1 MPRGLFPRR
10 FSEDVDILTVWID
23 EEIADD
29 RAARLDE
36 VKFCDSSTLLMLTYD
51 YLTAAM
57 TPESLPSAGYC
68 YPTWSGYIGLWGDSR
83 LCRSLPPVI
92 DV

>member
-10 FSEDVDILTVWID
+10 LSEDVDILTVWID

-36 VKFCDSSTLLMLTYD
+36 VKFCDSSTLLMLITI
-51 YLTAAM
+51 T
-57 TPESLPSAGYC
+57 LP
-68 YPTWSGYIGLWGDSR
+68 R
-83 LCRSLPPVI
+83 Q
-92 DV
+92 